1 MVPFSDPVA
10 DGPIIMEAGNR
21 AIKQGV
27 TINYIFNELS
37 NNKDEI
43 NCKCTNDVLQ
53 YHCFLWRRSFFK
65 ECEKVG
71 VYGVIIPDLPY
82 ELTQN

>member
-1 MVPFSDPVA
+1 MTYYN
-10 DGPIIMEAGNR
+10 IIVSYGEEA
-21 AIKQGV
+21 
-27 TINYIFNELS
+27 
-37 NNKDEI
+37 
-43 NCKCTNDVLQ
+43 
-53 YHCFLWRRSFFK
+53 FK